1 MPTIRPGLDYSVD
14 IAGNFTFTESA
25 GKLSHIQISYLDK
38 TSDTW
43 QSALG
48 ELGLSLATGNIGQP
62 VWSWLQSTNPTQ
74 AVHYSGIAYVYA
86 DAYPLTNQA
95 EVENHSF
102 EVVTGHSALPTGGD
116 CWPDVVLRDFLV
128 THTSSVGWSA
138 ARLAGLGQ
146 FNNYVRARQLWL
158 SVQMAQQKPA
168 RDWLLGLAEI
178 CNSQWVWQG
187 GVLDLVPRG
196 DEVITGEYGTYTP
209 NTTPVF
215 DLVHGEGGDLLEA
228 VEIEPVVNEDAH
240 NVVLIEWTNRNNNYA
255 VEVMTASDQAH
266 IELFGQRPASVVAM
280 HAIHDPAVATGVAQ
294 QMLQREMTVW
304 NKYRFKVP
312 FSRALI
318 GLMDLVTLTDA
329 DSNLLRVPVRIISR
343 SESGSMEYAYEAE
356 DAPIGSA
363 SGPLYGTQA
372 SAGFAHDYNVAPGS
386 VIAPVIFE
394 APTDL
399 TLNGLEV
406 YSAVTGPANANW
418 GGCRVYVSL
427 DGLTYQDRGRIYG
440 GARYGQLTVAMG
452 TTGSASV
459 LLAGLG
465 GKLLGGSAADAQS
478 LSTLCWADGID
489 GGEYFA
495 YQTATLTAANA
506 YTLTGL
512 VRAAYQ
518 NTLQAHATAAKFV
531 RVDGQIGKSGPLSDA
546 LIGNPIYFKFCSFN
560 IYGGGEQSLV
570 DVTAYSYTI
579 GGKQLLLPPPDVT
592 GFAVVLQ
599 ADGYRAT
606 WSALANPADYKF
618 TKIKS
623 GTAWATSTEAGPGG
637 AAINDATTSFAL
649 GWLAAGT
656 SNYLAKHADRFGAES
671 NAAAPASILVL
682 APKAVVF
689 KDVRVEQNKV
699 NFEWADAKT
708 SQPILN
714 YNYRVAKVVGGIA
727 GTYISRGGSGS
738 DSRSDNIPF
747 FEAATWRIE
756 ITATDVAGNIGP
768 ANTTDVL
775 ISLPDDY
782 APLLN
787 STSTGAGAMVNAA
800 KTGQF
805 NRVTLLLNNTET
817 WQQHFAS
824 RGWNTIQDQINA
836 GFARYFQP
844 GTTTASYTEDIDAG
858 VVFTAGTIAVNLSIN
873 TLVGAPVSSI
883 QIGYK
888 RLIGDAYTFA
898 AAGARNVIAQNF
910 RYIRII
916 VSATGTG
923 ADLAEIELLQTS
935 INVQKISENATV
947 ACLSTDV
954 NGTPYTTTRGF
965 ADVEGVI
972 HGAIVQGSGITR
984 VEARIVDAGAPG
996 TPAQVFIYL
1005 FNSSSQRVSG
1015 NQYITIN
1022 GL

>member
-1 MPTIRPGLDYSVD
+1 MPTIRPGLDYTVD
-14 IAGNFTFTESA
+14 AAGNFVITETA
-25 GKLSHIQISYLDK
+25 GQIAQVEIGYLDK
-38 TSDTW
+38 TTDLW
-43 QSALG
+43 VSALG
-48 ELGLSLATGNIGQP
+48 ELGLSLATGLIGQP
-62 VWSWLQSTNPTQ
+62 VWSWLQAYNPAQ
-74 AVHYSGIAYVYA
+74 AVAYSGCAYVYA
-86 DAYPLTNQA
+86 DSYPLTNQA

-102 EVVTGHSALPTGGD
+102 EVVSGHGVGAGVVD
-116 CWPDVVLRDFLV
+116 AWPNVILRDFLV
-128 THTSSVGWSA
+128 TSTSS
-138 ARLAGLGQ
+138 ARWPSSRLSNLAL
-146 FNNYVRARQLWL
+146 FTDYIKARKLWL
-158 SVQMAQQKPA
+158 SVQMAEQKPA
-168 RDWLLGLAEI
+168 RDWLQGLAEI
-178 CNSQWVWQG
+178 CNSQWIWQG

-196 DEVITGEYGTYTP
+196 DEVITSAYGTYTP

-215 DLVHGEGGDLLEA
+215 DLVHGEGGDLLDA

-240 NVVLIEWTNRNNNYA
+240 NIVLIEWTNRANNYA

-280 HAIHDPAVATGVAQ
+280 HPIHEPAVATGVAQ

-329 DSNLLRVPVRIISR
+329 DSSLLRVPVRIISR
-343 SESGSMEYAYEAE
+343 SESGDMTYTYEAE

-372 SAGFAHDYNVAPGS
+372 SVGFAHDYNVAPGN

-406 YSAVTGPANANW
+406 YSAVTGPANSVW
-418 GGCRVYVSL
+418 GGCRVFVSL

-440 GARYGQLTVAMG
+440 GARYGQLTAAMS

-459 LLAGLG
+459 QLAGLG
-465 GKLLGGSAADAQS
+465 GQLLGGSAADAQS

-512 VRAAYQ
+512 VRAPYQ

-531 RVDGQIGKSGPLSDA
+531 RVDEQIGKSGPLSDA
-546 LIGNPIYFKFCSFN
+546 LIGKPIYFKFCSFN

-570 DVTAYSYTI
+570 DVTAYTYTI
-579 GGKQLLLPPPDVT
+579 TGKQLMLPPPNVA

-606 WSALANPADYKF
+606 WSALANAADYKF
-618 TKIKS
+618 TKIKK
-623 GTAWATSTEAGPGG
+623 GTDWATSAEAGPGG

-671 NAAAPASILVL
+671 NAAALASILVL
-682 APKAVVF
+682 APKAVVL

-714 YNYRVAKVVGGIA
+714 YNYRVAKVVGGVA

-756 ITATDVAGNIGP
+756 ITATDVAGNVGP

-787 STSTGAGAMVNAA
+787 TNSTGSGAMVNAL
-800 KTGQF
+800 KTGPF

-824 RGWNTIQDQINA
+824 RGWNTVQDQINA
-836 GFARYFQP
+836 GFPRYFQP

-858 VVFTAGTIAVNLSIN
+858 VVFTTGTIAVNLSIN
-873 TLVGAPVSSI
+873 TLAGAPASSI

-888 RLIGDAYTFA
+888 PLIGDAYTFA

-935 INVQKISENATV
+935 VNVQKISENATV
-947 ACLSTDV
+947 ACLSTDA

-972 HGAIVQGSGITR
+972 PGAVPQSSGIAR

-1005 FNSSSQRVSG
+1005 FNAASQRVSG